1 MPLELQIIRASE
13 FIRLGARGRL
23 DLAGSREILRMLA
36 RACWLRGINQAL
48 LDLRDVNPGATPMLT
63 PRDLEALVN
72 AFCEM
77 GFSSQLRL
85 AVLYTSDPHRR
96 ARQFAFM
103 TTLRG
108 WNVTAT
114 ENFEEA
120 LSWLSKGRK
129 AEDSKEAGAQEIPIQ
144 VKGKAVAPPARTP
157 LRVEAGQEKETQP
170 PVRRR
175 TSSAAS
181 PKQTTREGAQVGG
194 RKKAG

>member
-13 FIRLGARGRL
+13 FIRLGAQGRL
-23 DLAGSREILRMLA
+23 DLAGSRDILRMLA

-48 LDLRDVNPGATPMLT
+48 LDLRDVNPGSTPMLT
-63 PRDLEALVN
+63 SRDLEALVN
-72 AFCEM
+72 AFCGM
-77 GFSSQLRL
+77 GFSNELRL

-103 TTLRG
+103 TALRG
-108 WNVTAT
+108 WNVVAT

-144 VKGKAVAPPARTP
+144 VKGKAVAPPVRTQ
-157 LRVEAGQEKETQP
+157 LRVEAGQEKEIPRP
-170 PVRRR
+170 PARRR
-175 TSSAAS
+175 TPSAAS
-181 PKQTTREGAQVGG
+181 PKQR
-194 RKKAG
+194 RKAGPL